1 VTPSYSGKPPAQ
13 AHAAMPPILPG
24 HFDRRLVL
32 LAETLAAEGLSAE
45 DIRTW
50 TDFENAFRS
59 AIVETD

>member
-1 VTPSYSGKPPAQ
+1 
-13 AHAAMPPILPG
+13 
-24 HFDRRLVL
+24 VL